1 MRTRPL
7 IRAAALLGGACA
19 LTLTACDT
27 GSSATTPQTA
37 TVVVQKTT
45 TAGQS
50 TVVQVGPQSGG
61 GQGGGSDHGG
71 GDHDNG
77 GGGDN
82 ATPGGCSTD
91 DTAATAEGISKIARP
106 LPDVPNVT
114 WVPDGVSDY
123 NTCNALSFVALN
135 TQGATAGSPYQLLLF
150 HRGKFVGTG
159 VKCNLPFQTIVDSS
173 QSTVQVN
180 YKYLK
185 DGDAFAAPHGSVDVV
200 FSWVNGR
207 VVMNG
212 SLPREAT
219 HGQC

>member
-1 MRTRPL
+1 MRTRLL
-7 IRAAALLGGACA
+7 IRAATLLGGTCA

-27 GSSATTPQTA
+27 GSSATAPQTA

-50 TVVQVGPQSGG
+50 TVVQVDPKGGGQSGG
-61 GQGGGSDHGG
+61 SDQGGNHP
-71 GDHDNG
+71 NKG
-77 GGGDN
+77 GGGDD